1 MRPETLS
8 EACAPVLMYLA
19 TFRRNAATTG
29 ISLQALQNALRA
41 ELDKVRVHCERDPR
55 LAPLLHRSFYALVA
69 TADQVVLGSAWPER
83 ASWSM
88 SLLET
93 SYFGSASGGTTFF
106 AFVEEIKH
114 EPTEAAAEI
123 AGLLFLCM
131 AMGFQ
136 GQLRGERREL
146 ELRRQELF
154 DKARLGATDSVQD
167 GGERRMTPDA
177 YGRNST
183 IQGVKLP
190 TVSTLRVAAVALVAI
205 IASLAFGRIVTRIQ
219 IHDDVDAFERM
230 TRELR
235 AAPSAGENGGDE

>member
-1 MRPETLS
+1 MRSETLS
-8 EACAPVLMYLA
+8 EACGPVLMYLA

-55 LAPLLHRSFYALVA
+55 LAPLLHRSFYALVV
-69 TADQVVLGSAWPER
+69 TADQVVLGSTWPER

-88 SLLET
+88 NLLET
-93 SYFGSASGGTTFF
+93 SYFKTANGGSVFF
-106 AFVEEIKH
+106 DFVEEIKH
-114 EPTEAAAEI
+114 EPTDAASEI

-136 GQLRGERREL
+136 GVLRGERREL

-154 DKARLGATDSVQD
+154 DKARLGTLDAASD
-167 GGERRMTPDA
+167 GSERHMTPDA

-183 IQGVKLP
+183 IQAVKLP
-190 TVSTLRVAAVALVAI
+190 TVSTLRIAAVAVVVIVASI
-205 IASLAFGRIVTRIQ
+205 AFGKVVTRQQ
-219 IHDDVDAFERM
+219 IKEDQRTFKEITDK
-230 TRELR
+230 LR
-235 AAPSAGENGGDE
+235 ATSDATDARGEE

>member
-1 MRPETLS
+1 MRSETLS

-55 LAPLLHRSFYALVA
+55 LAPLLQRSFYALVA

-83 ASWSM
+83 VSWSM

-93 SYFGSASGGTTFF
+93 SYFGSASGGSTFF

-114 EPTEAAAEI
+114 EPTEEAAEI

-154 DKARLGATDSVQD
+154 DKARLGASDVGHD
-167 GGERRMTPDA
+167 GAERHMTPDA
-177 YGRNST
+177 YGRNSS

-190 TVSTLRVAAVALVAI
+190 TVSTLRVAAVAVVAI
-205 IASLAFGRIVTRIQ
+205 FASLAFGKIVTRMQ
-219 IHDDVDAFERM
+219 IRSDVKTFDGMTDQLRSESSSDAAE
-230 TRELR
+230 
-235 AAPSAGENGGDE
+235 GDE